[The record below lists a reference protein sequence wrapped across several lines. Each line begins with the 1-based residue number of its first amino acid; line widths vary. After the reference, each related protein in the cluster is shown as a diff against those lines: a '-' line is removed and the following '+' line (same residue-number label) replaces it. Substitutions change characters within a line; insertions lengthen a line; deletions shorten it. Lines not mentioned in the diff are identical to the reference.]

1 MSNAFL
7 LPVLQD
13 GMPANV
19 SGMTILPIAL
29 RPIECQLPRSRS
41 EMVSQRLLRS
51 VKERHE
57 FILGEV
63 VKAYLDTGQAVGSRV
78 LSERGDLGL
87 SPASIRNAMADLERM
102 GLLCSPH
109 TSAGRKPTDTG
120 LRYFVDSLMVVDSNL
135 HDRLAASVSSHLHP
149 ERDINQVLQQATD
162 ELASLT
168 QFAGLVS
175 VHEPDF
181 RRIEKIELV
190 PISTEQILAVI
201 VSNKGEVQ
209 NRLVR
214 RDAQLSDNRLAEIS
228 RDLSELLSDCAL
240 DEARIRLAR
249 EINHDR
255 LRIRQLLEEL
265 KQWAENPTEGKS
277 DLIFS
282 GQSQLL
288 KMPEF
293 GVIETVRSLFMAF
306 EEKEELLKL
315 VEQVEQ
321 SEHGVKVFIGHEHA
335 LVDMD
340 EVSVVLSRFEGEGR
354 ILGTLGVIGP
364 KRMHY
369 DRVLPIVD
377 CTARWVTRV
386 LGGNR

>member
-1 MSNAFL
+1 M
-7 LPVLQD
+7 
-13 GMPANV
+13 
-19 SGMTILPIAL
+19 
-29 RPIECQLPRSRS
+29 
-41 EMVSQRLLRS
+41 
-51 VKERHE
+51 KERHE

-63 VKAYLDTGQAVGSRV
+63 VKAYLDTGQAVGSRA
-78 LSERGDLGL
+78 LSERGDLEL

-109 TSAGRKPTDTG
+109 TSAGRKPTDSG
-120 LRYFVDSLMVVDSNL
+120 LRYFVDSLMVVDANL
-135 HDRLAASVSSHLHP
+135 HNHLSASISSHLNLK
-149 ERDINQVLQQATD
+149 RDINQVLQQATD
-162 ELASLT
+162 ELVSLT
-168 QFAGLVS
+168 RFAGLVS

-181 RRIEKIELV
+181 SRIEKIELV

-201 VSNKGEVQ
+201 VSSEGKVQ

-214 RDAQLSDNRLAEIS
+214 RDAQLSDGRLSEIS
-228 RDLSELLSDCAL
+228 RSLSELLSHCSL
-240 DEARIRLAR
+240 EEARERLIR
-249 EINHDR
+249 EIDHDR

-265 KQWAENPTEGKS
+265 KQWAENPTKGKS

-293 GVIETVRSLFMAF
+293 GVIETVRSLFTAF
-306 EEKEELLKL
+306 EEKEDLLKL

-335 LVDMD
+335 LIDMD
-340 EVSVVLSRFEGEGR
+340 EVSVVLSRYEGEGR
-354 ILGTLGVIGP
+354 VLGTLGVIGP

-369 DRVLPIVD
+369 ERVLPIVD
-377 CTARWVTRV
+377 CTARWVSRV

>member
-1 MSNAFL
+1 MSLNV
-7 LPVLQD
+7 P
-13 GMPANV
+13 GM
-19 SGMTILPIAL
+19 GILPIAL
-29 RPIECQLPRSRS
+29 RPIECQLSRSRPV
-41 EMVSQRLLRS
+41 MVSQRLLRS

-109 TSAGRKPTDTG
+109 TSAGRKPTDSG
-120 LRYFVDSLMVVDSNL
+120 LRYFVDSLMVVDSDL

-201 VSNKGEVQ
+201 VSSKGEIQ

-214 RDAQLSDNRLAEIS
+214 RDAQLSDDRLAEIS
-228 RDLSELLSDCAL
+228 RDLSELLSDCGL

-249 EINHDR
+249 EISLHR
-255 LRIRQLLEEL
+255 LAVTSTRREILIR
-265 KQWAENPTEGKS
+265 
-277 DLIFS
+277 FC
-282 GQSQLL
+282 
-288 KMPEF
+288 
-293 GVIETVRSLFMAF
+293 
-306 EEKEELLKL
+306 
-315 VEQVEQ
+315 
-321 SEHGVKVFIGHEHA
+321 
-335 LVDMD
+335 
-340 EVSVVLSRFEGEGR
+340 SRQ
-354 ILGTLGVIGP
+354 P
-364 KRMHY
+364 MSWQ
-369 DRVLPIVD
+369 
-377 CTARWVTRV
+377 A
-386 LGGNR
+386 

>member
-1 MSNAFL
+1 L
-7 LPVLQD
+7 
-13 GMPANV
+13 
-19 SGMTILPIAL
+19 
-29 RPIECQLPRSRS
+29 
-41 EMVSQRLLRS
+41 
-51 VKERHE
+51 KERHE

-63 VKAYLDTGQAVGSRV
+63 VKAYLDTGQAVGSRA

-102 GLLCSPH
+102 GLLCAPH
-109 TSAGRKPTDTG
+109 TSAGRKPTDFG
-120 LRYFVDSLMVVDSNL
+120 LRYFVDSLMVVDSDL
-135 HDRLAASVSSHLHP
+135 RDRLSSSVNDHLQP
-149 ERDINQVLQQATD
+149 QRDISQVLQQATE
-162 ELASLT
+162 ELANLT
-168 QFAGLVS
+168 RFAGLVS

-190 PISTEQILAVI
+190 PISSEQILAVI
-201 VSNKGEVQ
+201 VSNEGEVQ
-209 NRLVR
+209 NRLFR
-214 RDAQLSDNRLAEIS
+214 RDSQLSDDRLVEIS
-228 RDLSELLSDCAL
+228 RDLSEFLSDCSL
-240 DEARIRLAR
+240 DEARIRLAS
-249 EINHDR
+249 EIDHDR

-265 KQWAENPTEGKS
+265 KQWAENPTKGKG
-277 DLIFS
+277 DLILS

-293 GVIETVRSLFMAF
+293 GVIETVRSLFEAF

-354 ILGTLGVIGP
+354 VFGTLGVIGP

-369 DRVLPIVD
+369 DQVLPIVD
-377 CTARWVTRV
+377 CTARWVSQV

>member
-1 MSNAFL
+1 M
-7 LPVLQD
+7 
-13 GMPANV
+13 
-19 SGMTILPIAL
+19 
-29 RPIECQLPRSRS
+29 
-41 EMVSQRLLRS
+41 
-51 VKERHE
+51 KERHE

-78 LSERGDLGL
+78 LSERVDLGL

-109 TSAGRKPTDTG
+109 TSAGRKPTDSG
-120 LRYFVDSLMVVDSNL
+120 LRYFVDSLMVVDPDL
-135 HDRLAASVSSHLHP
+135 HERFSASVSTHLRA
-149 ERDINQVLQQATD
+149 ERDIKQLLQQATE

-168 QFAGLVS
+168 SFAGLVS

-181 RRIEKIELV
+181 RHVRKIELV
-190 PISTEQILAVI
+190 PISSEQILAVI
-201 VSNKGEVQ
+201 VSNAGEVQ

-214 RDAQLSDNRLAEIS
+214 RDAQLSDSRLTDIS
-228 RDLSELLSDCAL
+228 RSLSELLSHCSL
-240 DEARIRLAR
+240 EEVRNRLVR
-249 EINHDR
+249 EMDHDR
-255 LRIRQLLEEL
+255 LRIRQLLGEL
-265 KQWAENPTEGKS
+265 KQWAESPTEGKS
-277 DLIFS
+277 SLIFS

-293 GVIETVRSLFMAF
+293 GVIETVRSLFLAF
-306 EEKEELLKL
+306 EDKEELLRL
-315 VEQVEQ
+315 IEQVEH
-321 SEHGVKVFIGHEHA
+321 SEHGVKVFIGREHA

-340 EVSVVLSRFEGEGR
+340 EVSVVLSRYEGEGR
-354 ILGTLGVIGP
+354 VLGTLGVIGP

-377 CTARWVTRV
+377 CTARWVSRV

>member
-1 MSNAFL
+1 L
-7 LPVLQD
+7 
-13 GMPANV
+13 
-19 SGMTILPIAL
+19 
-29 RPIECQLPRSRS
+29 
-41 EMVSQRLLRS
+41 
-51 VKERHE
+51 KERHE

-63 VKAYLDTGQAVGSRV
+63 VKAYLDTGQTVGSRV

-109 TSAGRKPTDTG
+109 TSAGRKPTDIG
-120 LRYFVDSLMVVDSNL
+120 LRYFVDSLMVVDPNL
-135 HDRLAASVSSHLHP
+135 RDRLTASVNGHLYP

-190 PISTEQILAVI
+190 PISSEQILAVI
-201 VSNKGEVQ
+201 VSNEGEVQ

-214 RDAQLSDNRLAEIS
+214 RDAQLSDDRLAEIS
-228 RDLSELLSDCAL
+228 RDLSELLSDCGL

-249 EINHDR
+249 EIDHDR

-293 GVIETVRSLFMAF
+293 GVIETVRSLFEAF

-354 ILGTLGVIGP
+354 VLGTLGVIGP

-377 CTARWVTRV
+377 CTARWVSRV

>member
-1 MSNAFL
+1 MKA
-7 LPVLQD
+7 
-13 GMPANV
+13 
-19 SGMTILPIAL
+19 
-29 RPIECQLPRSRS
+29 
-41 EMVSQRLLRS
+41 
-51 VKERHE
+51 RHE

-78 LSERGDLGL
+78 LSERGDVGL

-120 LRYFVDSLMVVDSNL
+120 LRYFVDSLMVVDTDL
-135 HDRLAASVSSHLHP
+135 RDRLSASVSDYPHS
-149 ERDINQVLQQATD
+149 ERDVNQVLQQATD

-168 QFAGLVS
+168 SFAGLVS

-190 PISTEQILAVI
+190 PISSEQILAVI
-201 VSNKGEVQ
+201 VSNKGEIQ

-214 RDAQLSDNRLAEIS
+214 RDAQLGDDRLSEIS
-228 RDLSELLSDCAL
+228 RNLSEMLSHCSL
-240 DEARIRLAR
+240 EEARSRLVR
-249 EINHDR
+249 EIDYDR

-265 KQWAENPTEGKS
+265 KQWTENPKEGKS
-277 DLIFS
+277 DLILS

-293 GVIETVRSLFMAF
+293 GVIETVRSLFTAF

-321 SEHGVKVFIGHEHA
+321 SERGVKVFIGHEHA

-340 EVSVVLSRFEGEGR
+340 EVSVVLSRFESEGR
-354 ILGTLGVIGP
+354 VLGTLGVIGP

-377 CTARWVTRV
+377 CTARWVSRV